1 MTDAP
6 TQQQAEGAVEH
17 PNSSL
22 TVDLIMDHYRVC
34 GELRTGIPR
43 RLVDALNSADEP
55 FVVIHDGRLD
65 DPLISDDEPRSFKL
79 IQVHLDTLL
88 FGIPRS
94 SGQVQP
100 DPFEIIEKMPV
111 QATIAMRGY
120 EITGNVFLM
129 PGMDP
134 SASQI
139 LGSKHFIPMT
149 DACVK
154 SATNPDCVWREDVIV
169 VNVARALL
177 FAPH

>member
-1 MTDAP
+1 
-6 TQQQAEGAVEH
+6 
-17 PNSSL
+17 
-22 TVDLIMDHYRVC
+22 
-34 GELRTGIPR
+34 
-43 RLVDALNSADEP
+43 
-55 FVVIHDGRLD
+55 
-65 DPLISDDEPRSFKL
+65 
-79 IQVHLDTLL
+79 
-88 FGIPRS
+88 
-94 SGQVQP
+94 
-100 DPFEIIEKMPV
+100 MPV